1 MEFESM
7 VVQSQE
13 LLKVALE
20 TEDALAYLAASLV

>member
-20 TEDALAYLAASLV
+20 TEDALAYLASLV